1 MYGPAGCVTFHSAGA
16 CVRAH
21 ACVSVR
27 DVIYLTLL
35 GQGLSLLAKPPFLFL
50 SSAVS
55 LLLAVFYLPPVRILN
70 CSPVCIL
77 VRASARSRVCFA
89 RVFSYPQHKLIIFIS
104 SAVVPQTTGQISQ
117 SFHRLK

>member
-1 MYGPAGCVTFHSAGA
+1 MNEDVCFTFTLYMYGPAGCVTFHSAGA
-16 CVRAH
+16 CVRAR

-55 LLLAVFYLPPVRILN
+55 LLLAVFLSTSSQNTQLQPRVYLV
-70 CSPVCIL
+70 
-77 VRASARSRVCFA
+77 ARQRSLACVLCA
-89 RVFSYPQHKLIIFIS
+89 RVFLP
-104 SAVVPQTTGQISQ
+104 AA
-117 SFHRLK
+117 